1 MPVTKGAGNP
11 DWTLDET
18 LLALDLLYRHGAPL
32 SKTHSDVGALST
44 ILRAAHLFPI
54 ENRKENFRN
63 GDGVALKMQNLQS
76 ALNPE
81 RRLSSSKTDRAAV
94 AEFPPQRKL
103 ELAAIAAVILGEL
116 SRGTAIEDVPEE
128 RTVFQKVGSLQ
139 RHIVPETGVCDASY
153 LINATTKHLYV
164 QSAISR
170 RRIST
175 DTYARAFLKHI
186 TSYRFHS
193 SSARPKLASATWLSF
208 APDAIA
214 FVHRLIS
221 TRKRWVGIDDARS
234 HLNSAK

>member
-128 RTVFQKVGSLQ
+128 EQFSEGRVITASHRARDRRLRRKV
-139 RHIVPETGVCDASY
+139 T
-153 LINATTKHLYV
+153 
-164 QSAISR
+164 
-170 RRIST
+170 
-175 DTYARAFLKHI
+175 
-186 TSYRFHS
+186 
-193 SSARPKLASATWLSF
+193 
-208 APDAIA
+208 
-214 FVHRLIS
+214 
-221 TRKRWVGIDDARS
+221 
-234 HLNSAK
+234 

>member
-94 AEFPPQRKL
+94 AEFRL
-103 ELAAIAAVILGEL
+103 N
-116 SRGTAIEDVPEE
+116 
-128 RTVFQKVGSLQ
+128 GSW
-139 RHIVPETGVCDASY
+139 
-153 LINATTKHLYV
+153 N
-164 QSAISR
+164 
-170 RRIST
+170 
-175 DTYARAFLKHI
+175 
-186 TSYRFHS
+186 
-193 SSARPKLASATWLSF
+193 WLPSQQLF
-208 APDAIA
+208 
-214 FVHRLIS
+214 
-221 TRKRWVGIDDARS
+221 
-234 HLNSAK
+234 